1 MVLTRSNVRLFHFEA
16 DHHETHVPTFRRQ
29 AQAHARFSRPD
40 EERGWPQS
48 SFGTA
53 REGPS
58 PARSLIDRRAAAML
72 RGSRRYRLTG
82 TGAFDTVF
90 RTGRRREGEFLQM
103 ICVAAAREY
112 GRIGIVIGKKAL
124 PRAVDRNRMRRMLRV
139 CVRNARPGID
149 GYDLVVRLKK
159 GAPRT
164 KFRSIATEAVRLLA
178 AIAPAPSSP

>member
-40 EERGWPQS
+40 EERGRPQGS
-48 SFGTA
+48 LGTA
-53 REGPS
+53 SEGPG
-58 PARSLIDRRAAAML
+58 PARTLIDRRAAAML

-103 ICVAAAREY
+103 ICAAAAREH

-124 PRAVDRNRMRRMLRV
+124 PLAVDRNRVRRMLRV

-164 KFRSIATEAVRLLA
+164 AFRSIATEAARLLA
-178 AIAPAPSSP
+178 AIAQTPPSP